1 MECIDLRRMIVI
13 NVDDFIE
20 REDTMKKEQ
29 GKMVCRT
36 KVLEYCADE
45 RNTKYAILSHWW
57 QEGKEVGYE
66 EMVGLA
72 EMDQTK
78 REEIRELT
86 GYQKILQS
94 CKQAKKDGY
103 KWLWV
108 DTCCIDK
115 RSSAELSEAINSMY
129 RWYENSMVCYVYL
142 HDVNGSSFPTEPDT
156 TRYPTSD
163 GWLEWFSRGWTLQEM
178 IAPSNVWFFNKD
190 WKPIDNKKVL
200 AHTLAC
206 ITQVPE
212 CILTDGLSSNR
223 PCVAQIILWAA
234 DRTTSRDEDRAY
246 SLLGLLNVNMPMLY
260 GEGKKVFCHLQE
272 EIMRTSNDKS
282 IFVWGCGRQDQG
294 SPAK

>member
-1 MECIDLRRMIVI
+1 MI

-29 GKMVCRT
+29 GKMVRQT

-45 RNTKYAILSHWW
+45 RNTKYEILSHRW

-72 EMDQTK
+72 EMDQMK
-78 REEIRELT
+78 REEIRKLT

-142 HDVNGSSFPTEPDT
+142 HDINGSSFPTEPDT

-163 GWLEWFSRGWTLQEM
+163 GWPEWFSCGWTLQEM

-212 CILTDGLSSNR
+212 CILMDGLSSNC
-223 PCVAQIILWAA
+223 PCVAQIISWAA
-234 DRTTSRDEDRAY
+234 DRMTSQDEDRAY
-246 SLLGLLNVNMPMLY
+246 SLLGLLNMNMPMLY

-272 EIMRTSNDKS
+272 EIMHMSNDKS

>member
-1 MECIDLRRMIVI
+1 MECIDLRRMTVI

-29 GKMVCRT
+29 GKMVRRT

-72 EMDQTK
+72 EMDQMK
-78 REEIRELT
+78 REEIHELT

-200 AHTLAC
+200 EHTLAC

-212 CILTDGLSSNR
+212 CILTDGLSSNC
-223 PCVAQIILWAA
+223 PCVAQIISWAT

-246 SLLGLLNVNMPMLY
+246 SLLGLLNMNMPMLY

-272 EIMRTSNDKS
+272 EIMHTSNDKS
-282 IFVWGCGRQDQG
+282 IFVWGCSRQDQG